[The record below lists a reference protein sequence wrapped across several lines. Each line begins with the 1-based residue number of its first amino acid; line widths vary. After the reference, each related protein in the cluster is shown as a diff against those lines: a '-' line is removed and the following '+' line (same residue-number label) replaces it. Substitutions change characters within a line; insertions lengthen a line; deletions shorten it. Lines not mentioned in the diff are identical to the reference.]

1 MENILQKIN
10 TAGLRLLEAMT
21 PDDTYSAIVNEAMRL
36 VDAEYGSIL
45 LIKNDEFVRVY
56 ASEPFF
62 YKLNPK
68 KNNDM
73 KRVLKENVLVVRNI
87 TISAPVDP
95 LIKQMNI
102 QSRILIPLSYR
113 DESIGILSV
122 HSLRKEHF
130 SEREVDMLRVFG
142 SMATLAI
149 KKAQQYNETKKALE
163 IRDMFISMAAH
174 ELRTPL
180 TSISGY
186 IQLLHSR
193 LAKADGVEA
202 NWIRELYEENKRMMH
217 LVKEL
222 LEVNRLRAGQVQ
234 FLWQECDLTA
244 ILSQAVEEVMNRFK
258 GRTINCKISLKSERT
273 VIGDKDRLIKVFD
286 NLIDNACKYSPKDTI
301 VEVALS
307 EKGNFYLI
315 TIKDKGKGINE
326 NDLPNIFSGQH
337 QGEGGEEGMGIGLL
351 FVENIIRQHRGSID
365 VKSKV
370 KKGTTIEVKLP
381 KAKYGR

>member
-36 VDAEYGSIL
+36 VDAEYGSII

-68 KNNDM
+68 KNEDM
-73 KRVLKENVLVVRNI
+73 QRVLRENKLVVRNI
-87 TISAPVDP
+87 TITAPVDP
-95 LIKQMNI
+95 LIKQMKI

-113 DESIGILSV
+113 NESIGILSV

-186 IQLLHSR
+186 IQLLYSR
-193 LAKADGVEA
+193 LAKTDGVEA

-234 FLWQECDLTA
+234 FMWQECNLIE
-244 ILSQAVEEVMNRFK
+244 ILRQAMQDVMNRFN
-258 GRTINCKISLKSERT
+258 GRTINCKIALKADSI

-286 NLIDNACKYSPKDTI
+286 NLIDNACKYSPKDTK
-301 VEVALS
+301 VELS
-307 EKGNFYLI
+307 LAEKGNFYII
-315 TIKDKGKGINE
+315 TIKDNGKGIHE

-351 FVENIIRQHRGSID
+351 FVENIIRQHRGAID

-381 KAKYGR
+381 KAKYGK